1 VLVTEDERARL
12 LEYLNR
18 WQDNRE
24 RLAVLPTR
32 RGRRLQI
39 EWTGFELHVDD
50 KLLPKKHADPDEIGG
65 IVEARS
71 QTEAVEFLVP
81 DDKA

>member
-1 VLVTEDERARL
+1 
-12 LEYLNR
+12 
-18 WQDNRE
+18 
-24 RLAVLPTR
+24 
-32 RGRRLQI
+32 
-39 EWTGFELHVDD
+39 LHVDD

-65 IVEARS
+65 IVEARI